1 MRVSVSGVCSTAFA
15 TCQSVR
21 PCPSSLDVSVCV
33 ASSMQVLIVHKAF
46 LKRKRP
52 LYAKRQE
59 AIEHVP
65 DFWLKV
71 VSREM

>member
-1 MRVSVSGVCSTAFA
+1 M
-15 TCQSVR
+15 
-21 PCPSSLDVSVCV
+21 
-33 ASSMQVLIVHKAF
+33 HKAF

-59 AIEHVP
+59 AIADVP

-71 VSREM
+71 VSAGAALVSSPADPGEKSFFLFPSCCEFNTGRVLETQNPRTL

>member
-1 MRVSVSGVCSTAFA
+1 MLLVVVVGRRGRLLSVFCGVA
-15 TCQSVR
+15 
-21 PCPSSLDVSVCV
+21 PCAWEP
-33 ASSMQVLIVHKAF
+33 AGTGQVLQVHKAF

-59 AIEHVP
+59 AIAEVP

-71 VSREM
+71 VS